1 VTVITVGEA
10 LETAIARLSAVGVD
24 NPRGDARLLL
34 CHSAHLELA
43 NVIVDPNVILTE
55 EKFRKFETLVGRREK
70 REPLSHLIGER
81 EFWSLSF
88 IVTADVLDPRPA
100 SETLVEA
107 ALDQMR
113 DHSEPV
119 SVLDLGTGSGCLLIA
134 VLSELPGA
142 RGVGVD
148 TSEAAL
154 AIARQNAEKNSLDAY
169 ATFMSSSWGRDV
181 SGSFDLILSNPP
193 YIGEAERDDL
203 EPEVVKYEP
212 ASALFAGEDGLSA
225 YREVAPD
232 ILRLLN
238 SDGVAAIECGRDQMT
253 LVIEI
258 FDDAGLRHVETRCDL
273 DGIERCGIFAV
284 KGS

>member
-1 VTVITVGEA
+1 MTEITIGVA
-10 LETAIARLSAVGVD
+10 LEAAIARLSAVGVD
-24 NPRGDARLLL
+24 NPRMDARLLL
-34 CHSAHLELA
+34 CHSACLGLA
-43 NVIVDPNVILTE
+43 NIIVDPNVVLADE
-55 EKFRKFETLVGRREK
+55 CFRKFETLVERREK
-70 REPLSHLIGER
+70 REPVSHLIGER
-81 EFWSLSF
+81 EFWSLPF

-100 SETLVEA
+100 SETLIEA
-107 ALDQMR
+107 ALDHVR
-113 DHSEPV
+113 DRSEPV

-154 AIARQNAEKNSLDAY
+154 VIARRNAEKNLVDDCT
-169 ATFMSSSWGRDV
+169 TFVSSSWGRSV

-193 YIGEAERDDL
+193 YLSESERDDL
-203 EPEVVKYEP
+203 EPEVAMYEP
-212 ASALFAGEDGLSA
+212 ASALFAGKDGLSA

-238 SDGVAAIECGRDQMT
+238 PDGVAAIECGRDQMT
-253 LVIEI
+253 TVIEI

-273 DGIERCGIFAV
+273 DGIERSGVFCR
-284 KGS
+284 

>member
-1 VTVITVGEA
+1 MTEITVGAA
-10 LETAIARLSAVGVD
+10 LEAAIARLSAVGVD
-24 NPRGDARLLL
+24 NPRMDARLLL
-34 CHSAHLELA
+34 CHSACLELA
-43 NVIVDPNVILTE
+43 NIIVDPNVVLADE
-55 EKFRKFETLVGRREK
+55 CFWKFEMLVKRREK
-70 REPLSHLIGER
+70 REPVSHLIGER
-81 EFWSLSF
+81 EFWSLPF

-100 SETLVEA
+100 SETLIEA
-107 ALDQMR
+107 ALDHVR
-113 DHSEPV
+113 DRSEPV

-154 AIARQNAEKNSLDAY
+154 VIARQNAEKNLMDDCT
-169 ATFMSSSWGRDV
+169 TFVSSSWGRSV

-193 YIGEAERDDL
+193 YISESERDDL
-203 EPEVVKYEP
+203 EPEVAMYEP
-212 ASALFAGEDGLSA
+212 ASALFAGKDGLSA

-238 SDGVAAIECGRDQMT
+238 PDGVAAIECGRDQMT
-253 LVIEI
+253 TVIEI

-273 DGIERCGIFAV
+273 DGIERSGVFCR
-284 KGS
+284 

>member
-1 VTVITVGEA
+1 MTEITVGVA
-10 LETAIARLSAVGVD
+10 LEAAIARLSAVGVD
-24 NPRGDARLLL
+24 NPRMDARLLL
-34 CHSAHLELA
+34 CHSACLELA
-43 NVIVDPNVILTE
+43 NIIVDPNVVLADE
-55 EKFRKFETLVGRREK
+55 CFRKFETLVERREK
-70 REPLSHLIGER
+70 REPVSHLIGER
-81 EFWSLSF
+81 EFWSLPF

-100 SETLVEA
+100 SETLIEA
-107 ALDQMR
+107 ALDHVR
-113 DHSEPV
+113 DRSEPV

-154 AIARQNAEKNSLDAY
+154 VIARRNAEKNLVDDCT
-169 ATFMSSSWGRDV
+169 TFVSSSWGRSV

-193 YIGEAERDDL
+193 YISESERDDL
-203 EPEVVKYEP
+203 EPEVAMYEP
-212 ASALFAGEDGLSA
+212 ASALFAGKDGLSA

-238 SDGVAAIECGRDQMT
+238 PDGVAAIECGRDQMT
-253 LVIEI
+253 TVIEI

-273 DGIERCGIFAV
+273 DGIERSGVFCR
-284 KGS
+284 

>member
-1 VTVITVGEA
+1 VTEITVGAA
-10 LETAIARLSAVGVD
+10 LEAAVARLSAAGVD
-24 NPRGDARLLL
+24 NPRTDARLLL
-34 CHSAHLELA
+34 CYSAHLELA
-43 NVIVDPNVILTE
+43 NIIVDPNVVLAE
-55 EKFRKFETLVGRREK
+55 EYFWDFEALVERREK
-70 REPLSHLIGER
+70 REPVSHLIGER
-81 EFWSLSF
+81 EFWSLPF
-88 IVTADVLDPRPA
+88 VVTADVLDPRPA

-107 ALDQMR
+107 ALDQVR
-113 DHSEPV
+113 DRSEPV

-154 AIARQNAEKNSLDAY
+154 LIARQNAEKNSAGDCT
-169 ATFMSSSWGRDV
+169 TFVSSSWGSDV

-193 YIGEAERDDL
+193 YIGEAERDEL
-203 EPEVVKYEP
+203 EPEIVQYEP

-238 SDGVAAIECGRDQMT
+238 SDGIAAIECGHGQMPS
-253 LVIEI
+253 VIEI
-258 FDDAGLRHVETRCDL
+258 FDNVGLRHVETRCDL
-273 DGIERCGIFAV
+273 DGIERCGIFRR
-284 KGS
+284 

>member
-1 VTVITVGEA
+1 MTEITIGVA
-10 LETAIARLSAVGVD
+10 LEAAIARLSAVGVD
-24 NPRGDARLLL
+24 NPRMDARLLL
-34 CHSAHLELA
+34 CHSACLELA
-43 NVIVDPNVILTE
+43 NIIVDPNVVLADE
-55 EKFRKFETLVGRREK
+55 CFRKFETLVERREK
-70 REPLSHLIGER
+70 REPVSHLIGER
-81 EFWSLSF
+81 EFWSLPF

-100 SETLVEA
+100 SETLIEA
-107 ALDQMR
+107 ALDHVR
-113 DHSEPV
+113 DRSEPV

-154 AIARQNAEKNSLDAY
+154 VIARRNAEKNLVDDCT
-169 ATFMSSSWGRDV
+169 TFVSSSWGRSV

-193 YIGEAERDDL
+193 YISESERDDL
-203 EPEVVKYEP
+203 EPEVAMYEP
-212 ASALFAGEDGLSA
+212 ASALFAGKDGLSA

-238 SDGVAAIECGRDQMT
+238 PDGVAAIECGRDQMT
-253 LVIEI
+253 TVIEI

-273 DGIERCGIFAV
+273 DGIERSGVFCR
-284 KGS
+284 

>member
-1 VTVITVGEA
+1 VTEITIGVA
-10 LETAIARLSAVGVD
+10 LEAAIARLSAVGVD
-24 NPRGDARLLL
+24 NPRMDARLLL
-34 CHSAHLELA
+34 CHSACLELA
-43 NVIVDPNVILTE
+43 NIIVDPNVVLADE
-55 EKFRKFETLVGRREK
+55 CFRKFETLVERREK
-70 REPLSHLIGER
+70 REPVSHLIGER
-81 EFWSLSF
+81 EFWSLPF

-100 SETLVEA
+100 SETLIEA
-107 ALDQMR
+107 ALDHVR
-113 DHSEPV
+113 DRSEPV

-154 AIARQNAEKNSLDAY
+154 VIARRNAEKNLVDDCT
-169 ATFMSSSWGRDV
+169 TFVSSSWGRSV

-193 YIGEAERDDL
+193 YISESERDDL
-203 EPEVVKYEP
+203 EPEVAMYEP
-212 ASALFAGEDGLSA
+212 ASALFAGKDGLSA

-238 SDGVAAIECGRDQMT
+238 PDGVAAIECGRDQMT
-253 LVIEI
+253 TVIEI

-273 DGIERCGIFAV
+273 DGIERSGVFCR
-284 KGS
+284 

>member
-1 VTVITVGEA
+1 VTEITIGVA
-10 LETAIARLSAVGVD
+10 LEAAIARLSAVGVD
-24 NPRGDARLLL
+24 NPRMDARLLL
-34 CHSAHLELA
+34 CHSACLELA
-43 NVIVDPNVILTE
+43 NIIVDPNVVLADE
-55 EKFRKFETLVGRREK
+55 CFRKFETLVERREK
-70 REPLSHLIGER
+70 REPVSHLIGER
-81 EFWSLSF
+81 EFWSLPF

-100 SETLVEA
+100 SETLIEA
-107 ALDQMR
+107 ALDHVR
-113 DHSEPV
+113 DRSEPV

-154 AIARQNAEKNSLDAY
+154 VIARRNAEKNLVDDCT
-169 ATFMSSSWGRDV
+169 TFVSSSWGRSV

-193 YIGEAERDDL
+193 YLSESERDDL
-203 EPEVVKYEP
+203 EPEVAMYEP
-212 ASALFAGEDGLSA
+212 ASALFAGKDGLSA

-238 SDGVAAIECGRDQMT
+238 PDGVAAIECGRDQMT
-253 LVIEI
+253 TVIEI

-273 DGIERCGIFAV
+273 DGIERSGVFCR
-284 KGS
+284 

>member
-1 VTVITVGEA
+1 MTEITVGVA
-10 LETAIARLSAVGVD
+10 LEAAIARLSAVGVD
-24 NPRGDARLLL
+24 NPRMDARLLL
-34 CHSAHLELA
+34 CHSACLELA
-43 NVIVDPNVILTE
+43 NIIVDPNVVLADE
-55 EKFRKFETLVGRREK
+55 CFRKFETLVERREK
-70 REPLSHLIGER
+70 REPVSHLIGER
-81 EFWSLSF
+81 EFWSLPF

-100 SETLVEA
+100 SETLIEA
-107 ALDQMR
+107 ALDHVR
-113 DHSEPV
+113 DRSEPV

-154 AIARQNAEKNSLDAY
+154 VIARRNAEKNLVDDCT
-169 ATFMSSSWGRDV
+169 TFVSSSWGRSV

-193 YIGEAERDDL
+193 YISESERGDL
-203 EPEVVKYEP
+203 EPEVAMYEP
-212 ASALFAGEDGLSA
+212 ASALFAGKDGLSA

-238 SDGVAAIECGRDQMT
+238 PDGVAAIECGRDQMT
-253 LVIEI
+253 TVIEI

-273 DGIERCGIFAV
+273 DGIERSGIFCR
-284 KGS
+284 

>member
-1 VTVITVGEA
+1 VTEITIGVA
-10 LETAIARLSAVGVD
+10 LEAAIARLSAVGVD
-24 NPRGDARLLL
+24 NPRMDARLLL
-34 CHSAHLELA
+34 CHSACLDLA
-43 NVIVDPNVILTE
+43 NIIVDPNVVLADE
-55 EKFRKFETLVGRREK
+55 CFRKFETLVERREK
-70 REPLSHLIGER
+70 REPVSHLIGER
-81 EFWSLSF
+81 EFWSLPF

-100 SETLVEA
+100 SETLIEA
-107 ALDQMR
+107 ALDHVR
-113 DHSEPV
+113 DRSEPV

-154 AIARQNAEKNSLDAY
+154 VIARRNAEKNLVDDCT
-169 ATFMSSSWGRDV
+169 TFVSSSWGRSV

-193 YIGEAERDDL
+193 YISESERDDL
-203 EPEVVKYEP
+203 EPEVAMYEP
-212 ASALFAGEDGLSA
+212 ASALFAGKDGLSA

-238 SDGVAAIECGRDQMT
+238 PDGVAAIECGRDQMT
-253 LVIEI
+253 TVIEI

-273 DGIERCGIFAV
+273 DGIERSGVFCR
-284 KGS
+284 

>member
-1 VTVITVGEA
+1 MTEITIGAA
-10 LETAIARLSAVGVD
+10 LEAAIARLSAVGVD
-24 NPRGDARLLL
+24 NPRMDARLLL
-34 CHSAHLELA
+34 CHSACLELA
-43 NVIVDPNVILTE
+43 NIIVDPNVVLADE
-55 EKFRKFETLVGRREK
+55 CFRKFETLVERREK
-70 REPLSHLIGER
+70 REPVSHLIGER
-81 EFWSLSF
+81 EFWSLPF

-100 SETLVEA
+100 SETLIEA
-107 ALDQMR
+107 ALDHVR
-113 DHSEPV
+113 DRSEPV

-154 AIARQNAEKNSLDAY
+154 VIARRNAEKNLVDDCT
-169 ATFMSSSWGRDV
+169 TFVSSSWGRSV

-193 YIGEAERDDL
+193 YISESERDDL
-203 EPEVVKYEP
+203 EPEVAMYEP
-212 ASALFAGEDGLSA
+212 ASALFAGKDGLSA

-238 SDGVAAIECGRDQMT
+238 PDGVAAIECGRDQMT
-253 LVIEI
+253 TVIEI

-273 DGIERCGIFAV
+273 DGIERSGVFCR
-284 KGS
+284 

>member
-1 VTVITVGEA
+1 MTEITIGVA
-10 LETAIARLSAVGVD
+10 LEAAIARLSAVGVD
-24 NPRGDARLLL
+24 NPRKDARLLL
-34 CHSAHLELA
+34 CHSACLELA
-43 NVIVDPNVILTE
+43 NIIVDPNVVLADE
-55 EKFRKFETLVGRREK
+55 CFRKFETLVERREK
-70 REPLSHLIGER
+70 REPVSHLIGER
-81 EFWSLSF
+81 EFWSLPF

-100 SETLVEA
+100 SETLIEA
-107 ALDQMR
+107 ALDHVR
-113 DHSEPV
+113 DRSEPV

-154 AIARQNAEKNSLDAY
+154 VIARRNAEKNLVDDCT
-169 ATFMSSSWGRDV
+169 TFVSSSWGRSV

-193 YIGEAERDDL
+193 YISESERDDL
-203 EPEVVKYEP
+203 EPEVAMYEP
-212 ASALFAGEDGLSA
+212 ASALFAGKDGLSA

-238 SDGVAAIECGRDQMT
+238 PDGVAAIECGRDQMT
-253 LVIEI
+253 TVIEI

-273 DGIERCGIFAV
+273 DGIERSGVFCR
-284 KGS
+284 

>member
-1 VTVITVGEA
+1 MTEITIGVA
-10 LETAIARLSAVGVD
+10 LEAAIARLSAVGVD
-24 NPRGDARLLL
+24 NPRMDARLLL
-34 CHSAHLELA
+34 CHSACLDLA
-43 NVIVDPNVILTE
+43 NIIVDPNVVLADE
-55 EKFRKFETLVGRREK
+55 CFRKFETLVERREK
-70 REPLSHLIGER
+70 REPVSHLIGER
-81 EFWSLSF
+81 EFWSLPF

-100 SETLVEA
+100 SETLIEA
-107 ALDQMR
+107 ALDHVR
-113 DHSEPV
+113 DRSEPV

-154 AIARQNAEKNSLDAY
+154 VIARRNAEKNLVDDCT
-169 ATFMSSSWGRDV
+169 TFVSSSWGRSV

-193 YIGEAERDDL
+193 YISESERDDL
-203 EPEVVKYEP
+203 EPEVAMYEP
-212 ASALFAGEDGLSA
+212 ASALFAGKDGLSA

-238 SDGVAAIECGRDQMT
+238 PDGVAAIECGRDQMT
-253 LVIEI
+253 TVIEI

-273 DGIERCGIFAV
+273 DGIERSGVFCR
-284 KGS
+284 

>member
-1 VTVITVGEA
+1 MTEITIGVA
-10 LETAIARLSAVGVD
+10 LEAAIARLSAVGVD
-24 NPRGDARLLL
+24 NPRMDARLLL
-34 CHSAHLELA
+34 CHSACLELA
-43 NVIVDPNVILTE
+43 NLIVDPNVVLADE
-55 EKFRKFETLVGRREK
+55 CFRKFETLVERREK
-70 REPLSHLIGER
+70 REPVSHLIGER
-81 EFWSLSF
+81 EFWSLPF

-100 SETLVEA
+100 SETLIEA
-107 ALDQMR
+107 ALDHVR
-113 DHSEPV
+113 DRSEPV

-154 AIARQNAEKNSLDAY
+154 VIARRNAEKNLVDDCT
-169 ATFMSSSWGRDV
+169 TFVSSSWGRSV

-193 YIGEAERDDL
+193 YISESERDDL
-203 EPEVVKYEP
+203 EPEVAMYEP
-212 ASALFAGEDGLSA
+212 ASALFAGKDGLSA

-238 SDGVAAIECGRDQMT
+238 PDGVAAIECGRDQMT
-253 LVIEI
+253 TVIEI

-273 DGIERCGIFAV
+273 DGIERSGIFCR
-284 KGS
+284 

>member
-1 VTVITVGEA
+1 VTEITIGVA
-10 LETAIARLSAVGVD
+10 LEAAIARLSAVGVD
-24 NPRGDARLLL
+24 NPRMDARLLL
-34 CHSAHLELA
+34 CHSACLDLA
-43 NVIVDPNVILTE
+43 NIIVDPNVVLADE
-55 EKFRKFETLVGRREK
+55 CFRKFETLVERREK
-70 REPLSHLIGER
+70 REPVSHLIGER
-81 EFWSLSF
+81 EFWSLPF

-100 SETLVEA
+100 SETLIEA
-107 ALDQMR
+107 ALDHVR
-113 DHSEPV
+113 DRSEPV

-154 AIARQNAEKNSLDAY
+154 VIARRNAEKNLVDDCT
-169 ATFMSSSWGRDV
+169 TFVSSSWGRSV

-193 YIGEAERDDL
+193 YISESGRDDL
-203 EPEVVKYEP
+203 EPEVAMYEP
-212 ASALFAGEDGLSA
+212 ASALFAGKDGLSA

-238 SDGVAAIECGRDQMT
+238 PDGVAAIECGRDQMT
-253 LVIEI
+253 TVIEI

-273 DGIERCGIFAV
+273 DGIERSGVFCR
-284 KGS
+284 

>member
-1 VTVITVGEA
+1 MTEITIGVA
-10 LETAIARLSAVGVD
+10 LEAAIARLSAVGVD
-24 NPRGDARLLL
+24 NPRMDARLLL
-34 CHSAHLELA
+34 CHSACLELA
-43 NVIVDPNVILTE
+43 NIIVDPNVVLADE
-55 EKFRKFETLVGRREK
+55 CFRKFETLVERREK
-70 REPLSHLIGER
+70 REPVSHLIGER
-81 EFWSLSF
+81 EFWSLPF

-100 SETLVEA
+100 SETLIEA
-107 ALDQMR
+107 ALDHVR
-113 DHSEPV
+113 DRSEPV

-154 AIARQNAEKNSLDAY
+154 VIARRNAEKNLVDDCT
-169 ATFMSSSWGRDV
+169 TFVSSSWGRSV

-193 YIGEAERDDL
+193 YISESGRDDL
-203 EPEVVKYEP
+203 EPEVAMYEP
-212 ASALFAGEDGLSA
+212 ASALFAGKDGLSA

-238 SDGVAAIECGRDQMT
+238 PDGVAAIECGRDQMT
-253 LVIEI
+253 TVIEI

-273 DGIERCGIFAV
+273 DGIERSGVFCR
-284 KGS
+284 

>member
-1 VTVITVGEA
+1 MTEITIGVA
-10 LETAIARLSAVGVD
+10 LEAAIARLSAVGVD
-24 NPRGDARLLL
+24 NPRMDARLLL
-34 CHSAHLELA
+34 CHSACLELA
-43 NVIVDPNVILTE
+43 NIIVDPNVVLADE
-55 EKFRKFETLVGRREK
+55 CFRKFETLVERREK
-70 REPLSHLIGER
+70 REPVSHLIGER
-81 EFWSLSF
+81 EFWSLPF

-100 SETLVEA
+100 SETLIEA
-107 ALDQMR
+107 ALDHVR
-113 DHSEPV
+113 DRSEPV

-154 AIARQNAEKNSLDAY
+154 VIARRNAEKNLVDDCT
-169 ATFMSSSWGRDV
+169 TFVSSSWGRSV

-193 YIGEAERDDL
+193 YISESERDDL
-203 EPEVVKYEP
+203 EPEVAMYEP
-212 ASALFAGEDGLSA
+212 ASALFAGKDGLSA

-238 SDGVAAIECGRDQMT
+238 PDGVAAIECGRDQMT
-253 LVIEI
+253 TVIEI

-273 DGIERCGIFAV
+273 DGIERSGIFCR
-284 KGS
+284 

>member
-1 VTVITVGEA
+1 MTEITVGVA
-10 LETAIARLSAVGVD
+10 LEAAIARLSAVGVD
-24 NPRGDARLLL
+24 NPRMDARLLL
-34 CHSAHLELA
+34 CHSACLELA
-43 NVIVDPNVILTE
+43 NIIVDPNVVLADE
-55 EKFRKFETLVGRREK
+55 CFRKFETLVERREK
-70 REPLSHLIGER
+70 REPVSHLIGER
-81 EFWSLSF
+81 EFWSLPF

-100 SETLVEA
+100 SETLIEA
-107 ALDQMR
+107 ALDHVR
-113 DHSEPV
+113 DRSEPV

-154 AIARQNAEKNSLDAY
+154 VIARRNAEKNLVDDCT
-169 ATFMSSSWGRDV
+169 TFVSSSWGRSV

-193 YIGEAERDDL
+193 YISESERDDL
-203 EPEVVKYEP
+203 EPEVAMYEP
-212 ASALFAGEDGLSA
+212 ASALFAGKDGLSA

-238 SDGVAAIECGRDQMT
+238 PDGVAAIECGRDQMT
-253 LVIEI
+253 TVIEI

-273 DGIERCGIFAV
+273 DGIERSGIFCR
-284 KGS
+284 

>member
-1 VTVITVGEA
+1 MTEITVGVA
-10 LETAIARLSAVGVD
+10 LEAAISRLSAVGVD
-24 NPRGDARLLL
+24 NPRMDARLLL
-34 CHSAHLELA
+34 CHSACLELA
-43 NVIVDPNVILTE
+43 NIIVDPNVVLADE
-55 EKFRKFETLVGRREK
+55 CFRKFETLVERREK
-70 REPLSHLIGER
+70 REPVSHLIGER
-81 EFWSLSF
+81 EFWSLPF

-100 SETLVEA
+100 SETLIEA
-107 ALDQMR
+107 ALDHVR
-113 DHSEPV
+113 DRSEPV

-154 AIARQNAEKNSLDAY
+154 VIARRNAEKNLVDDCT
-169 ATFMSSSWGRDV
+169 TFVSSSWGRSV

-193 YIGEAERDDL
+193 YISESERGDL
-203 EPEVVKYEP
+203 EPEVAMYEP
-212 ASALFAGEDGLSA
+212 ASALFAGKDGLSA

-238 SDGVAAIECGRDQMT
+238 PDGVAAIECGRDQMT
-253 LVIEI
+253 TVIEI

-273 DGIERCGIFAV
+273 DGIERSGVFCR
-284 KGS
+284 

>member
-1 VTVITVGEA
+1 MTEITVGVA
-10 LETAIARLSAVGVD
+10 LEAAIARLSAGGVD
-24 NPRGDARLLL
+24 NPRMDARLLL
-34 CHSAHLELA
+34 CHSACLELA
-43 NVIVDPNVILTE
+43 NIIVDPNVVLADE
-55 EKFRKFETLVGRREK
+55 CFRKFETLVERREK
-70 REPLSHLIGER
+70 REPVSHLIGER
-81 EFWSLSF
+81 EFWSLPF

-100 SETLVEA
+100 SETLIEA
-107 ALDQMR
+107 ALDHVR
-113 DHSEPV
+113 DRSEPV

-154 AIARQNAEKNSLDAY
+154 VIARRNAAKNLVDDCT
-169 ATFMSSSWGRDV
+169 TFVSSSWGRSV

-193 YIGEAERDDL
+193 YISESERDDL
-203 EPEVVKYEP
+203 EPEVAMYEP
-212 ASALFAGEDGLSA
+212 ASALFAGKDGLSA

-238 SDGVAAIECGRDQMT
+238 PDGVAAIECGRDQMT
-253 LVIEI
+253 TVIEI

-273 DGIERCGIFAV
+273 DGIERSGVFCR
-284 KGS
+284 

>member
-1 VTVITVGEA
+1 M
-10 LETAIARLSAVGVD
+10 
-24 NPRGDARLLL
+24 DARLLL
-34 CHSAHLELA
+34 CHSACLELA
-43 NVIVDPNVILTE
+43 NIIVDPNVVLADE
-55 EKFRKFETLVGRREK
+55 CFRKFETLVERREK
-70 REPLSHLIGER
+70 REPVSHLIGER
-81 EFWSLSF
+81 EFWSLPF

-100 SETLVEA
+100 SETLIEA
-107 ALDQMR
+107 ALDHVR
-113 DHSEPV
+113 DRSEPV

-154 AIARQNAEKNSLDAY
+154 VIARRNAEKNLVDDCT
-169 ATFMSSSWGRDV
+169 TFVSSSWGRSV

-193 YIGEAERDDL
+193 YISESERDDL
-203 EPEVVKYEP
+203 EPEVAMYEP
-212 ASALFAGEDGLSA
+212 ASALFAGKDGLSA

-238 SDGVAAIECGRDQMT
+238 PDGVAAIECGRDQMT
-253 LVIEI
+253 TVIEI

-273 DGIERCGIFAV
+273 DGIERSGVFCR
-284 KGS
+284 

>member
-1 VTVITVGEA
+1 VTEITIGVA
-10 LETAIARLSAVGVD
+10 LEAAIARLSAVGVD
-24 NPRGDARLLL
+24 NPRMDARLLL
-34 CHSAHLELA
+34 CHSARLELA
-43 NVIVDPNVILTE
+43 NIIVDPNVVLADE
-55 EKFRKFETLVGRREK
+55 CFRKFETLVERREK
-70 REPLSHLIGER
+70 REPVSHLIGER
-81 EFWSLSF
+81 EFWSLPF

-100 SETLVEA
+100 SETLIEA
-107 ALDQMR
+107 ALDHVR
-113 DHSEPV
+113 DRSEPV

-154 AIARQNAEKNSLDAY
+154 VIARRNAEKNLVDDCT
-169 ATFMSSSWGRDV
+169 TFVSSSWGRSV

-193 YIGEAERDDL
+193 YISESERDDL
-203 EPEVVKYEP
+203 EPEVAMYEP
-212 ASALFAGEDGLSA
+212 ASALFAGKDGLSA

-238 SDGVAAIECGRDQMT
+238 PDGVAAIECGRDQMT
-253 LVIEI
+253 TVIEI

-273 DGIERCGIFAV
+273 DGIERSGVFCR
-284 KGS
+284 

>member
-1 VTVITVGEA
+1 MTEITIGVA
-10 LETAIARLSAVGVD
+10 LEAAIARLSAVGVD
-24 NPRGDARLLL
+24 NPRMDARLLL
-34 CHSAHLELA
+34 CHSACLELA
-43 NVIVDPNVILTE
+43 NIIVDPNVVLADE
-55 EKFRKFETLVGRREK
+55 CFRKFETLVERREK
-70 REPLSHLIGER
+70 REPVSHLIGER
-81 EFWSLSF
+81 EFWSLPF

-100 SETLVEA
+100 SETLIEA
-107 ALDQMR
+107 ALDHVR
-113 DHSEPV
+113 DRSEPV

-154 AIARQNAEKNSLDAY
+154 VIARRNAEKNLVDDCT
-169 ATFMSSSWGRDV
+169 TFVSSSWGRSV

-193 YIGEAERDDL
+193 YLSESERDDL
-203 EPEVVKYEP
+203 EPEVAMYEP
-212 ASALFAGEDGLSA
+212 ASALFAGKDGLSA

-238 SDGVAAIECGRDQMT
+238 PDGVAAIECGRDQMT
-253 LVIEI
+253 TVIEI

-273 DGIERCGIFAV
+273 DGIERSGVFCR
-284 KGS
+284 

>member
-1 VTVITVGEA
+1 MTEITIGVA
-10 LETAIARLSAVGVD
+10 LEAAIARLSAVGVD
-24 NPRGDARLLL
+24 NPRMDARLLL
-34 CHSAHLELA
+34 CHSACLDLA
-43 NVIVDPNVILTE
+43 NIIVDPNVVLADE
-55 EKFRKFETLVGRREK
+55 CFRKFETLVERREK
-70 REPLSHLIGER
+70 REPVSHLIGER
-81 EFWSLSF
+81 EFWSLPF

-100 SETLVEA
+100 SETLIEA
-107 ALDQMR
+107 ALDHVR
-113 DHSEPV
+113 DRSEPV

-154 AIARQNAEKNSLDAY
+154 VIARRNAEKNLVDDCT
-169 ATFMSSSWGRDV
+169 TFVSSSWGRSV

-193 YIGEAERDDL
+193 YLSESERDDL
-203 EPEVVKYEP
+203 EPEVAMYEP
-212 ASALFAGEDGLSA
+212 ASALFAGKDGLSA

-238 SDGVAAIECGRDQMT
+238 PDGVAAIECGRDQMT
-253 LVIEI
+253 TVIEI

-273 DGIERCGIFAV
+273 DGIERSGVFCR
-284 KGS
+284 

>member
-1 VTVITVGEA
+1 MSQVQSIEQA
-10 LETAIARLSAVGVD
+10 LKSATAKLAEGGKESPSLDAAV
-24 NPRGDARLLL
+24 LL
-34 CHSAHLELA
+34 CHVLGKPRTYLLTWPEKALEAEQKSQFDALLERR
-43 NVIVDPNVILTE
+43 LT
-55 EKFRKFETLVGRREK
+55 G
-70 REPLSHLIGER
+70 EPVAYIIGER
-81 EFWSLSF
+81 EFWSLPF

-100 SETLVEA
+100 SETLIEA
-107 ALDQMR
+107 ALDHVR
-113 DHSEPV
+113 DRSEPV

-154 AIARQNAEKNSLDAY
+154 VIARRNAEKNLVDDCT
-169 ATFMSSSWGRDV
+169 TFVSSSWGRSV

-193 YIGEAERDDL
+193 YISESERDDL
-203 EPEVVKYEP
+203 EPEVAMYEQ
-212 ASALFAGEDGLSA
+212 ASALFAGKDGLSA

-238 SDGVAAIECGRDQMT
+238 PDGVAAIECGRDQMT
-253 LVIEI
+253 TVIEI

-273 DGIERCGIFAV
+273 DGIERSGVFCR
-284 KGS
+284 

>member
-1 VTVITVGEA
+1 MTEITIGVA
-10 LETAIARLSAVGVD
+10 LEAAIARLSAVGVD
-24 NPRGDARLLL
+24 NPRMDARLLL
-34 CHSAHLELA
+34 CHSACLELA
-43 NVIVDPNVILTE
+43 NIIVDPNVVLADE
-55 EKFRKFETLVGRREK
+55 CFRKFETLVERREK
-70 REPLSHLIGER
+70 REPVSHLIGER
-81 EFWSLSF
+81 EFWSLPF

-100 SETLVEA
+100 SETLIEA
-107 ALDQMR
+107 ALDHVR
-113 DHSEPV
+113 DRSEPV

-154 AIARQNAEKNSLDAY
+154 VIARRNAEKNLVDDCT
-169 ATFMSSSWGRDV
+169 TFVSSSWGRSV

-193 YIGEAERDDL
+193 YISESERDDL
-203 EPEVVKYEP
+203 EPEIAMYEP
-212 ASALFAGEDGLSA
+212 ASALFAGKDGLSA

-238 SDGVAAIECGRDQMT
+238 PDGVAAIECGRDQMT
-253 LVIEI
+253 TVIEI

-273 DGIERCGIFAV
+273 DGIERSGVFCR
-284 KGS
+284 

>member
-1 VTVITVGEA
+1 MTEITVGVA
-10 LETAIARLSAVGVD
+10 LEAAIARLSAVGVD
-24 NPRGDARLLL
+24 NPRMDARLLL
-34 CHSAHLELA
+34 CHSACLELA
-43 NVIVDPNVILTE
+43 NIIVDPNVVLADE
-55 EKFRKFETLVGRREK
+55 CFRKFETLVERREK
-70 REPLSHLIGER
+70 REPVSHLIGER
-81 EFWSLSF
+81 EFWSLPF

-100 SETLVEA
+100 SETLIEA
-107 ALDQMR
+107 ALDHVR
-113 DHSEPV
+113 DRSEPV

-154 AIARQNAEKNSLDAY
+154 VIARRNAEKNLVDDCT
-169 ATFMSSSWGRDV
+169 TFVSSSWGRSV

-193 YIGEAERDDL
+193 YISESERGDL
-203 EPEVVKYEP
+203 EPEVAMYEP
-212 ASALFAGEDGLSA
+212 ASALFAGKDGLSA

-238 SDGVAAIECGRDQMT
+238 PDGVAAIECGRDQMT
-253 LVIEI
+253 TVIEI

-273 DGIERCGIFAV
+273 DGIERSGVFCR
-284 KGS
+284 